1 MYMGDYIMIYIIR
14 LRCILFVLLIIS
26 VISSIAVIKF
36 SIPTIATKAT
46 NRTVIIDAGHGGGDP
61 GAIGF
66 TGSLEK
72 DINLNISLKLQ
83 KLLEQ
88 NGGIV
93 LMTRTDD
100 NSLAS
105 SKREDMKVRKML
117 REENSGD
124 IFISIHLNSF
134 PLQSCQGAQT
144 FYANNDESK
153 NLAEKI
159 QKNMVK
165 YLDENNTRIAK
176 KLTDVYLLKNVNIP
190 SIIVECGFLSNS
202 REEELLKN
210 EDYQYKIAFSI
221 YAGILEYFGE
231 EKVEQKNDAGV

>member
-1 MYMGDYIMIYIIR
+1 MIYIIR
-14 LRCILFVLLIIS
+14 LRSILCVLLSVGVII
-26 VISSIAVIKF
+26 SIAVINL
-36 SIPTIATKAT
+36 SVPTIATKTT

-61 GAIGF
+61 GAIGL

-72 DINLNISLKLQ
+72 DINLSISLKLQ
-83 KLLEQ
+83 KLIEK

-105 SKREDMKVRKML
+105 SKREDMKVRKKL
-117 REENSGD
+117 REENSSD
-124 IFISIHLNSF
+124 IFVSIHLNSY
-134 PLQSCQGAQT
+134 PYESCKGAQT
-144 FYANNDESK
+144 FYSNNEESK
-153 NLAEKI
+153 LLGEKI

-190 SIIVECGFLSNS
+190 SVIVECGFLSNS
-202 REEELLKN
+202 REEELLKS
-210 EDYQYKIAFSI
+210 EDYQDKIAFSI

-231 EKVEQKNDAGV
+231 EKIEQKDDAGV